1 MQKASDADGALFAA
15 VWTFHRAIG
24 DVIDP
29 LLSRVG
35 ITKAQFVLLFFIEK
49 MPQQVVGKTADM
61 LSVRMSTVSHLV
73 NDLEGRGYLKRER
86 SSDDRRVVR
95 LQATSRGSKLI
106 ASIEGLVIEQV
117 RAASS
122 GIAGQRKADAAKL
135 LNEVASHILGTPVHR
150 GALRIPRPRAPS
162 APKRKRKDRSD
173 RG

>member
-49 MPQQVVGKTADM
+49 MPQQVVGKIADM

-86 SSDDRRVVR
+86 SSDDRRAVR
-95 LQATSRGSKLI
+95 LRATSRGSKLV
-106 ASIEGLVIEQV
+106 ASIEGLVVQQV

-122 GIAGQRKADAAKL
+122 GIADQRKADAAKL
-135 LNEVASHILGTPVHR
+135 LNEVASHILGTPAPQ
-150 GALRIPRPRAPS
+150 GALRIPRPHAPS
-162 APKRKRKDRSD
+162 APKRKRKDGSD